1 LPALIPGG
9 ALSGLEKDIAMESK
23 LMKFMGAATIGSA
36 ILLSGPVLAQQSGKS
51 AQAAQTQTAQAP
63 QGSGSGSSSQSGNA
77 SGGQSSSIEQRK
89 VDDDR
94 DWGWLGL
101 FGLIGLAG
109 LRRRRHDH
117 DVRRD
122 TVRGAA

>member
-1 LPALIPGG
+1 
-9 ALSGLEKDIAMESK
+9 MEGK

-36 ILLSGPVLAQQSGKS
+36 ILMSGPAVAQQRD
-51 AQAAQTQTAQAP
+51 QTAQAP
-63 QGSGSGSSSQSGNA
+63 QGSGSGSSSQSDNA
-77 SGGQSSSIEQRK
+77 SGGQSSSMEQRG
-89 VDDDR
+89 VDDNR

-101 FGLIGLAG
+101 LGLIGLAG

-117 DVRRD
+117 DGRRD

>member
-1 LPALIPGG
+1 
-9 ALSGLEKDIAMESK
+9 MEGK

-36 ILLSGPVLAQQSGKS
+36 ILMSGPAVAQQS
-51 AQAAQTQTAQAP
+51 AQTAKTQTAQAP
-63 QGSGSGSSSQSGNA
+63 QSSGSASSSQSGNA
-77 SGGQSSSIEQRK
+77 SGGQSSSMEQRR

-101 FGLIGLAG
+101 LGLIGLAG
-109 LRRRRHDH
+109 LRRKRHDH
-117 DVRRD
+117 DGRRD

>member
-1 LPALIPGG
+1 
-9 ALSGLEKDIAMESK
+9 MEGK

-36 ILLSGPVLAQQSGKS
+36 ILMAGPAVAQQSGKS
-51 AQAAQTQTAQAP
+51 AQPAQTQTAQAA
-63 QGSGSGSSSQSGNA
+63 QGSGSGSSSHPDNA
-77 SGGQSSSIEQRK
+77 SGGQTSSMEQRR

-101 FGLIGLAG
+101 LGLVGLAG
-109 LRRRRHDH
+109 LRRKRHDH

-122 TVRGAA
+122 TARSAA